1 MRPEILAPAGS
12 MDALKAAV
20 HAGADAVYLGGSRY
34 GARAYADNFDEPTL
48 IQAIEY
54 AHIYGVKVYL
64 TVNTLF
70 RNEEMK
76 GLYAYLEPY
85 YRAGLDAVIVQD
97 FGVMYAISVW
107 FPDLPIHAS
116 TQMTITTPYAY
127 NLLKDYGVTRIVPA
141 RELSIEEIARLKQCA
156 AIPEVEVF
164 VQGALCYCYS
174 GQCLMSSF
182 IGGRSGNRGRCAQP
196 CRLPYQLKDA
206 DGNRILTKGEY
217 LLSPKDLC
225 GLEAVPDLIR
235 AGVDS
240 FKIEGRMKKPEYV
253 AVCTRAYR
261 AMTDAVIEGNDTKPL
276 IEQLRSEMA
285 EVFNRGGFTKGYYYQ
300 KNGADMMSTL
310 HNGHC
315 GVPIGTIQMIKR
327 NQAYI
332 RLSQNVGKGDILV
345 VPNGKESITLTC
357 NVEERAGQE
366 ICLNLPKTKEPIQG
380 KNVLRVMKQ
389 SLEQELGSYV
399 NEEKEIFLSGSV
411 QLRLGKNAEMVVSV
425 IRNGEEIRVTVEGDC
440 VEQASARP
448 LAENVVREKITQT
461 GGTRYRFANF
471 KVLFDEDV
479 FYPLKSLKELRRQA
493 ISKLE
498 EQILQRDKR
507 TCLQKDTETILQQRA
522 VNVSEQTEN
531 RNVIFVSTKE
541 QLATALEQREHFA
554 RIYID
559 MQYFDTKDIEDMIR
573 TKQKVYYALPAVLRS
588 AMLQE
593 WNTLSWKDM
602 YGVVIRNLD
611 ELAYLKLIGFPGKVI
626 TDYSVYAMND
636 IAAGWLQQ
644 QFPEVIVTLSVELN
658 QKQLQNMN
666 IISGELEV
674 YGYQQLMVSAQC
686 VQNTTGG
693 CNGNNTRC
701 YLTDRLNKQFFVAS
715 VCKYCYNLI
724 YNGIP
729 TVVFDIVPESMRRQL
744 DLRLHFINETKE
756 QTETIIRAFLEQSAP
771 DGEKTR
777 GHFKRGVE

>member
-141 RELSIEEIARLKQCA
+141 RELSIEEIARLKQYA

-261 AMTDAVIEGNDTKPL
+261 TMTDAVIEGNDTKPL

-389 SLEQELGSYV
+389 SLEQELGAYA
-399 NEEKEIFLSGSV
+399 NEEKEIFLSGSI

-461 GGTRYRFANF
+461 GGTRYRFTDL
-471 KVLFDEDV
+471 KILLDEDV

-541 QLATALEQREHFA
+541 QLATASEQREHFA

-644 QFPEVIVTLSVELN
+644 QFPEVIVTLPVELN

-771 DGEKTR
+771 EGEKTR

>member
-12 MDALKAAV
+12 MEALKAAV

-34 GARAYADNFDEPTL
+34 GARAYANNFDEPSL
-48 IQAIEY
+48 IRAIEY

-70 RNEEMK
+70 RNEEME
-76 GLYAYLEPY
+76 GLYVYLEPY

-107 FPDLPIHAS
+107 FPNLPIHAS

-127 NLLKDYGVTRIVPA
+127 NLLKDYEVTRIVPA
-141 RELSIEEIARLKQCA
+141 RELSIEEIAKLKQQA
-156 AIPEVEVF
+156 VIPEVEVF

-196 CRLPYQLKDA
+196 CRLPYQLKDTG
-206 DGNRILTKGEY
+206 GNRIMTKGEY

-261 AMTDAVIEGNDTKPL
+261 TMTDAVIEGSDTKPL

-300 KNGADMMSTL
+300 KNGADMMSIQN
-310 HNGHC
+310 NGHC

-345 VPNGKESITLTC
+345 IPNGKEPITLTC

-366 ICLNLPKTKEPIQG
+366 ICLNLPKTKERIQG
-380 KNVLRVMKQ
+380 KKVMRMMKQ

-399 NEEKEIFLSGSV
+399 DEEKELFLSGSIE
-411 QLRLGKNAEMVVSV
+411 LRTGKNAEMDVSV

-448 LAENVVREKITQT
+448 LTENVVRDKIMQT
-461 GGTRYRFANF
+461 GGTRYRFTDF
-471 KVLFDEDV
+471 EVLLDEDV

-507 TCLQKDTETILQQRA
+507 TCLQKDTGTILQQQA
-522 VNVSEQTEN
+522 VNVGEQTGN
-531 RNVIFVSTKE
+531 QNVIFVSTKE
-541 QLATALEQREHFA
+541 QLTVAAKYRDHFS
-554 RIYID
+554 RVYID

-573 TKQKVYYALPAVLRS
+573 TQQKVYYALPAVLRNT
-588 AMLQE
+588 MLKE
-593 WNTLSWKDM
+593 WNALSWKDM

-611 ELAYLKLIGFPGKVI
+611 ELAYLKQIGFQGKVI
-626 TDYSVYAMND
+626 TDYSVYVMND
-636 IAAGWLQQ
+636 IAAGWLRQ
-644 QFPEVIVTLSVELN
+644 QFPEVIVTLPVELN

-666 IISGELEV
+666 IVSGELET

-686 VQNTTGG
+686 VQNTNGG

-715 VCKYCYNLI
+715 ICKYCYNLI

-729 TVVFDIVPESMRRQL
+729 TVLFDIVPESMRRQL
-744 DLRLHFINETKE
+744 DLRIHFINETKE
-756 QTETIIRAFLEQSAP
+756 QTETIICAFLNQQAP
-771 DGEKTR
+771 EGEKTR